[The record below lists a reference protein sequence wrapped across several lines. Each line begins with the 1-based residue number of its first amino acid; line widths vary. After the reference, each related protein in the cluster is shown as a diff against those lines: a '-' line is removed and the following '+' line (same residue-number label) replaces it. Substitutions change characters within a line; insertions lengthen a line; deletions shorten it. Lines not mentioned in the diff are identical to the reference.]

1 MAGKKVAVLGF
12 AFKKGVGDTRESPAV
27 DVCRGLL
34 ADRAHV
40 SVYDPAVSEKRIR
53 RGTAAQVRVARDAY
67 EAAEGAHGLCVL
79 TDWDEFRTLDYRR
92 ILDSMRRPAFVFDGR
107 GVVDVGKLSDMGFV
121 VYSVGKPLDPWLK
134 GLPAVA

>member
-1 MAGKKVAVLGF
+1 M
-12 AFKKGVGDTRESPAV
+12 
-27 DVCRGLL
+27 CRGLL

-53 RGTAAQVRVARDAY
+53 RDTAAQVRVARDAY
-67 EAAEGAHGLCVL
+67 EAAEGAHGLCIL

-107 GVVDVGKLSDMGFV
+107 GVVDVGKLREMGFV